1 MSNLYCDNECNDDTE
16 CGGFHQEN
24 FYYSLYCLKD
34 GNLTGFLN
42 DTHHLHHRDHHTIGL
57 TDLFYPN
64 PPSLTLSDAQTLAV
78 VQELKQISTEAVMSV
93 VLLVVLLIVV
103 LLSMAGV
110 YHTSLVK

>member
-1 MSNLYCDNECNDDTE
+1 MSNLYCDNECNDTQ

-24 FYYSLYCLKD
+24 FYYSLYCLED

-42 DTHHLHHRDHHTIGL
+42 DTHHLHHRDHHIIGL
-57 TDLFYPN
+57 TNSFYLH
-64 PPSLTLSDAQTLAV
+64 PPLDTLSDAQTIAV

-103 LLSMAGV
+103 LLAMAGV